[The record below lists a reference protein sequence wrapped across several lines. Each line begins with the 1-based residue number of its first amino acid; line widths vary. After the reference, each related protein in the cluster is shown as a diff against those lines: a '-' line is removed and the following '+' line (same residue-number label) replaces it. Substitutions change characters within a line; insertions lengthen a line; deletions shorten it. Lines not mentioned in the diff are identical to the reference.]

1 MTRQKAQNINLVN
14 GVRIYQKLPP
24 KWQRDRDKFDKN
36 NAETFRIFGWD
47 KEGERCLNRM
57 TN

>member
-14 GVRIYQKLPP
+14 GVRIYQKLPS
-24 KWQRDRDKFDKN
+24 KRERDRDQFDKN
-36 NAETFRIFGWD
+36 NAETFRIFGSN
-47 KEGERCLNRM
+47 GEKKRCLNRM